1 MSLLLFWVN
10 SVRLTPSAFVDELIN
25 FRCLY
30 SDERQI
36 RSKSG
41 RIFMPRVYLRMIPM
55 TCMFDLGAL
64 AFLYCYFL
72 ILFFA
77 RLFLLLLILKQ
88 KIEMELQFDFLQLP
102 DLSFSSSLIKIHFII
117 CQVAT
122 AVNAAT
128 ENSLVIVDEF
138 GKGTATVTIT
148 TVLFI

>member
-1 MSLLLFWVN
+1 
-10 SVRLTPSAFVDELIN
+10 
-25 FRCLY
+25 
-30 SDERQI
+30 
-36 RSKSG
+36 
-41 RIFMPRVYLRMIPM
+41 MPRVYLRMIPM
-55 TCMFDLGAL
+55 TCMFELGAL

-72 ILFFA
+72 ILYFA

-117 CQVAT
+117 YQVAT

>member
-1 MSLLLFWVN
+1 
-10 SVRLTPSAFVDELIN
+10 
-25 FRCLY
+25 
-30 SDERQI
+30 
-36 RSKSG
+36 
-41 RIFMPRVYLRMIPM
+41 MPRVYLRMIPM
-55 TCMFDLGAL
+55 TCMFDLGA
-64 AFLYCYFL
+64 FVVLYCYFL
-72 ILFFA
+72 ILYFA

-102 DLSFSSSLIKIHFII
+102 DLSFSSSLIKIHFIY
-117 CQVAT
+117 QVAT